1 MHLRIAPYPHVF
13 HVHTQRDLT
22 PDHVSGQN
30 LKDEEEPSPVT
41 SEVAHH
47 HRFSG
52 RVFLFANLFA
62 DGLFPQTTYNAQLP
76 RHTTTYSRHRVT
88 PSSSVPLFADHA
100 FHSGFCTFLFSTRD
114 IIRTRKKKMSTA
126 SRIAPLVRTTLRP
139 SMQVLPCRSFSV
151 SASRGEEWPQRTPMG
166 AYYES
171 IINKPSPYPF
181 KEKPEEPPSS
191 ADPEVAPEA
200 KKPAAVEEPSK
211 PTKKK

>member
-1 MHLRIAPYPHVF
+1 
-13 HVHTQRDLT
+13 
-22 PDHVSGQN
+22 
-30 LKDEEEPSPVT
+30 
-41 SEVAHH
+41 
-47 HRFSG
+47 
-52 RVFLFANLFA
+52 
-62 DGLFPQTTYNAQLP
+62 
-76 RHTTTYSRHRVT
+76 
-88 PSSSVPLFADHA
+88 
-100 FHSGFCTFLFSTRD
+100 
-114 IIRTRKKKMSTA
+114 MSTA

-191 ADPEVAPEA
+191 ADPEVPPEA

-211 PTKKK
+211 PTKKKPGRRSSSNSKSAVKEESLKKAATAAAAASSPAPSKATSPPSPSPPPATAQEKARIVFGTRLAGPDDKSPPSHPSPTTAA